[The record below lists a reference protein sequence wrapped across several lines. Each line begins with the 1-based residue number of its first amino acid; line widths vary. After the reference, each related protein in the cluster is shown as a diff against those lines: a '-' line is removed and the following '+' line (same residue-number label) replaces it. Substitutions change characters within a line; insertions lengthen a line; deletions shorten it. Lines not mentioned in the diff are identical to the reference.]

1 MSLWERAIYQGRRRH
16 HWLPDSRDKA
26 YKAHALA
33 IGQLAIQWNLLH
45 EAMGFLFLSLLKGG
59 HSSQYSVVWSSNTS
73 DRSKREMLLAA
84 ADGMWIDP
92 DAQDERQ
99 RHGVAQG
106 LVKKLVGA
114 ASALEDTRNNAIH
127 APLAVGA
134 NALRP
139 DFGTV
144 FPDVMLGNARAKR
157 LLNKDLLSE
166 FRWCRDYAYRL
177 GVFALALSECLSTPD
192 KPWPEL
198 PKPPSRGIT
207 KANKAKPR
215 RRSQRD

>member
-1 MSLWERAIYQGRRRH
+1 MSLWERAIYQGRRKRH

-26 YKAHALA
+26 YKAHTLA

-59 HSSQYSVVWSSNTS
+59 HSNQYAEVWSSNTS

-92 DAQDERQ
+92 DAQEERL
-99 RHGVAQG
+99 RHSVAQG

-127 APLAVGA
+127 APLRWGQMC
-134 NALRP
+134 
-139 DFGTV
+139 FGTTSEPS
-144 FPDVMLGNARAKR
+144 FRMSHWEMLARNVSSTR
-157 LLNKDLLSE
+157 TSWPSSD
-166 FRWCRDYAYRL
+166 
-177 GVFALALSECLSTPD
+177 GVV
-192 KPWPEL
+192 
-198 PKPPSRGIT
+198 IT
-207 KANKAKPR
+207 LIG
-215 RRSQRD
+215 